1 MNNFKLVSK
10 QNIGVVLFLLV
21 LIFISQSRLFDF
33 LFYTTLGR
41 AFFIFL
47 LLIIS
52 YLNKILGVVT
62 VLLAIVMINNKD
74 EIYFE
79 GFNNGGVDPSG
90 NVPPD
95 ASGNV
100 GQKPGPALGPKPGPQ
115 GQQGQS
121 SGQQNPAATATK
133 AQNVKQDASGNVAAE
148 GFDILG
154 TENNLKRGK
163 KSNSIPVNNS
173 VRKSGNVDPYYSSSF
188 GNNYSQ
194 F

>member
-1 MNNFKLVSK
+1 MNFKLVSK
-10 QNIGVVLFLLV
+10 QNMGIVAFLLT

-33 LFYTTLGR
+33 LFYTALGR

-62 VLLAIVMINNKD
+62 VLLAIIMINNKD

-79 GFNNGGVDPSG
+79 GFGTVGG
-90 NVPPD
+90 D

-100 GQKPGPALGPKPGPQ
+100 PSDASGNKPGPSPMPGVAPRPGP
-115 GQQGQS
+115 GPT
-121 SGQQNPAATATK
+121 PAQKPTTATTQVQRPK
-133 AQNVKQDASGNVAAE
+133 TDASGNVAAE
-148 GFDILG
+148 GFDLLG

-173 VRKSGNVDPYYSSSF
+173 VRKSGHVDPYYNSSF

-194 F
+194 FL